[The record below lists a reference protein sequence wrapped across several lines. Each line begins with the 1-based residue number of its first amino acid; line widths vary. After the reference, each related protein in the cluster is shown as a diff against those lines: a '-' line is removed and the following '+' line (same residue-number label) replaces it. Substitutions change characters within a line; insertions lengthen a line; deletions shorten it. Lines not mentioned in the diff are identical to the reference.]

1 MNRLNIHLKLTLFA
15 AVAGILLSL
24 SWLPMWLLPLV
35 FVGFVPLFYI
45 INEVKKNELSA
56 GFAFLYGFFAFLI
69 FNVCTTWWVWN
80 ASKGGSVAA
89 FVLNSLLMNLPYM
102 VLFFTNKRSVGPL
115 KIWPFIWA
123 WLTFEYFH
131 YRWDGTWTW
140 LTLGNVFADQP
151 WMVQWY
157 EYTGVAGG
165 TLWVLWVNKSVFK
178 LVTSFNQLDK
188 QQKGRHIFNL
198 LFFQVFAVLFLS
210 YYVLTDFRSSV
221 NQSKRI
227 SAKVVVIQPNV
238 DPYKDKFSGISPYQQ
253 TLNMLHLAD
262 SIMDSTV
269 QLIAF
274 PETALVGSLNERYLQ
289 QEETIFLMRQFL
301 QKHPTVSILTGA
313 DSYKEYLEHEKV
325 SETAREYDPGKFYD
339 SYNTAMFIVPN
350 DTTIGI
356 YHKSKLVPG
365 VERLPFSSVLK
376 YVEKYAIDLGG
387 TSGSLGISKEPVNF
401 NVNSTLSVAPIICYE
416 SIFGQ
421 YITEYVKRN
430 ASLLCIITNDG
441 WWGNTP
447 GFKQHFAYA
456 RLRAIETRR
465 YIARSANTGIS
476 GFITDEGAI
485 LQKSGWWVPTALK
498 ETVLLNNQLTFY
510 VRNGDLINE
519 AAVLFTCF
527 ILFGLLFKRN
537 QLQ

>member
-1 MNRLNIHLKLTLFA
+1 MNRLNIHLKLILFA
-15 AVAGILLSL
+15 ATAGILLSV
-24 SWLPMWLLPLV
+24 SWLPMWFLPLV
-35 FVGFVPLFYI
+35 FVAFVPLFYVI
-45 INEVKKNELSA
+45 DEIKKQHLGA

-69 FNVCTTWWVWN
+69 FNVSTTWWVWN

-89 FVLNSLLMNLPYM
+89 FVLNSLLMNLPFM
-102 VLFFTNKRSVGPL
+102 VLFFANKKPASNL

-165 TLWVLWVNKSVFK
+165 TLWILWVNKSVFK

-188 QQKGRHIFNL
+188 QQKGRQIFNL

-210 YYVLTDFRSSV
+210 YSVLANFRSSV
-221 NQSKRI
+221 SQFKRT
-227 SAKVVVIQPNV
+227 SAKVVVVQPNV
-238 DPYKDKFSGISPYQQ
+238 DPYNDKFNGMSPYQQ
-253 TLNMLHLAD
+253 TLKMLHLAD

-274 PETALVGSLNERYLQ
+274 PETALVGGLNERFLQ
-289 QEETIFLMRQFL
+289 QEETIFLIRQFL
-301 QKHPTVSILTGA
+301 QKHPTVSVLTGA
-313 DSYKEYLEHEKV
+313 DSFKEYLEHEPI

-376 YVEKYAIDLGG
+376 YVEKYAINLGG

-401 NVNSTLSVAPIICYE
+401 EVNSALSVAPIICYE

-430 ASLLCIITNDG
+430 ASLLCVITNDG

-447 GFKQHFAYA
+447 GYKQHFAYA

-465 YIARSANTGIS
+465 FVTRSANTGIS
-476 GFITDEGAI
+476 GFITDEGEV

-498 ETVLLNNQLTFY
+498 ETVLINNQLTFY

-527 ILFGLLFKRN
+527 ILFGLLFKRK